1 MHASNLIF
9 FLIRDLK
16 FFINIFYIKFT
27 FFFTMFLSWN
37 FTVINRKIKD
47 SKTDI
52 NYQLFTDNGINILV
66 HDLFIC
72 KTYMYNEFVN
82 SHYKT
87 IDYNGQV
94 QCTCLKILMLL
105 ELNNEAKTVFSS
117 TWHVTMKK
125 HFDLSKTEWDCAM
138 RYLVNQLLTNS
149 IVPPCQN
156 SNN

>member
-117 TWHVTMKK
+117 T
-125 HFDLSKTEWDCAM
+125 
-138 RYLVNQLLTNS
+138 
-149 IVPPCQN
+149 
-156 SNN
+156 

>member
-27 FFFTMFLSWN
+27 FFLTMFLSWN

-94 QCTCLKILMLL
+94 QCTCLKKLMLL

-117 TWHVTMKK
+117 T
-125 HFDLSKTEWDCAM
+125 
-138 RYLVNQLLTNS
+138 
-149 IVPPCQN
+149 
-156 SNN
+156 